1 MASYLYGIK
10 SVKHGAVVATG
21 SGFAMPASGD
31 LTPWAYTVQGSLTIS
46 EDESTTTE
54 FYVEEVT
61 TPVHSIVTDPGK
73 LTMTWRAYDMT
84 PDLIAVM
91 KGGTAATGTGVDYY
105 YGPESVEPIE
115 RSLEITTTND
125 IVFEIPRASCLARFD
140 SVLGRENLL
149 EMEVK
154 ATALA
159 PETTGAGATDQA
171 PYRFRIPT
179 T

>member
-10 SVKHGAVVATG
+10 SVKYGAVVATG
-21 SGFAMPASGD
+21 DGFAMPASGD

-84 PDLIAVM
+84 PALIAVM
-91 KGGTAATGTGVDYY
+91 KGGTAATGTGEDYY
-105 YGPESVEPIE
+105 YGPESVEAIE
-115 RSLEITTTND
+115 MSLEVTTTND

-159 PETTGAGATDQA
+159 PETKGTGATDQA

>member
-1 MASYLYGIK
+1 MANYMYGIK
-10 SVKHGAVVATG
+10 SVKYGAVVATG
-21 SGFAMPASGD
+21 DGFAMPASAD
-31 LTPWAYTVQGSLTIS
+31 MSSWAYTVQGSLTIS

-54 FYVEEVT
+54 FFVEEVS

-73 LTMTWRAYDMT
+73 LNLTWRAYDMT
-84 PDLIAVM
+84 PALIAVM
-91 KGGTAATGTGVDYY
+91 KGGEAATGSGEDYY
-105 YGPESVEPIE
+105 YGPTTID
-115 RSLEITTTND
+115 SLEMSLEVTTTNN

-159 PETTGAGATDQA
+159 PNTTGTGTTDQS
-171 PYRFRIPT
+171 PYRFKIPT

>member
-10 SVKHGAVVATG
+10 SVKYGAVVATG
-21 SGFAMPASGD
+21 DGFAMPASGD

-61 TPVHSIVTDPGK
+61 TPIHSIVTDPGK

-84 PDLIAVM
+84 PALIAVM
-91 KGGTAATGTGVDYY
+91 KGGTAATGSGEDYY
-105 YGPESVEPIE
+105 YGPESVEAIE
-115 RSLEITTTND
+115 KSLEVTTTND
-125 IVFEIPRASCLARFD
+125 IVFEIPRASCLSRFD

-159 PETTGAGATDQA
+159 PETKGTGATDQA

>member
-1 MASYLYGIK
+1 MANYLYGIK
-10 SVKHGAVVATG
+10 SVNYGAVVATG
-21 SGFAMPASGD
+21 SGFAIPASGD
-31 LTPWAYTVQGSLTIS
+31 LTSWAMTVAGSLTLS

-54 FYVEEVT
+54 FFVEEVS

-73 LTMTWRAYDMT
+73 LNMTWRAYDMT
-84 PDLIAVM
+84 PALIAVM
-91 KGGTAATGTGVDYY
+91 KGGTSATGTGEDYY
-105 YGPESVEPIE
+105 YGPETVAAIE
-115 RSLEITTTND
+115 MSLVVTTTND
-125 IVFEIPRASCLARFD
+125 IVFEVPRASCLARFD
-140 SVLGRENLL
+140 SGLGRESLL

-159 PETTGAGATDQA
+159 PETTGTGATDQA

>member
-10 SVKHGAVVATG
+10 SVKYGDVVATG
-21 SGFAMPASGD
+21 SGFEMPASGD

-84 PDLIAVM
+84 PALIAVM
-91 KGGTAATGTGVDYY
+91 KGGATGTGSGEEYY
-105 YGPESVEPIE
+105 YGPESVEAIE
-115 RSLEITTTND
+115 KSLEITTTND
-125 IVFEIPRASCLARFD
+125 IVFEIPRASCLSRFD

-159 PETTGAGATDQA
+159 PETTGTGATNKA